1 MTRTGIVTATRLNFR
16 SSPNGTIIKQ
26 LPKGT
31 SVEIDEDQGEW
42 LKVSVSGET
51 GFVSAAFIQSQAASP
66 PVESPSAGKPL
77 FNGNSALAPDGTE
90 FAKKYKL
97 GVFNYG
103 ETSINQFIHD
113 HSTNFATVPRSRLRI
128 MQAVSVN
135 EGKLE
140 AINTWDN
147 AFLTF
152 GIFQWTVGADSG
164 AGELPALVD
173 HIKKKDASLFQRYF
187 GQFGLDTVVTN
198 SQPSILPTGFFLLNG
213 TTLKSPAQKEQLRIL
228 EWAYRFW
235 LAGRDDTVRQ
245 VQVEHA
251 MERVDLFYRSSRH
264 KIKDRFIADYIT
276 SEYGVALILDEH
288 VNRPG
293 HVPGTIAKA
302 VDQLVAQIGI
312 ENPEIWTDV
321 EEQRLLDIYIQLRA
335 QTNMTDSIKRAES
348 VRQAVAKGLISN
360 RRGSYQT

>member
-1 MTRTGIVTATRLNFR
+1 
-16 SSPNGTIIKQ
+16 
-26 LPKGT
+26 
-31 SVEIDEDQGEW
+31 
-42 LKVSVSGET
+42 
-51 GFVSAAFIQSQAASP
+51 
-66 PVESPSAGKPL
+66 
-77 FNGNSALAPDGTE
+77 
-90 FAKKYKL
+90 
-97 GVFNYG
+97 
-103 ETSINQFIHD
+103 
-113 HSTNFATVPRSRLRI
+113 